1 MKNAYSRRLRNEYRY
16 CSDSNGYWRFQPM
29 SDVIAEGHP
38 RLHLLTH
45 PEWWTKEGLTP
56 SERVDRAILGR
67 ARRVRRDYDTG
78 LEKAGRRNVTN

>member
-1 MKNAYSRRLRNEYRY
+1 MPIRAGYGIEYKY

-29 SDVIAEGHP
+29 SAVIAEGHP

-45 PEWWTKEGLTP
+45 PEWWTKERLPP

-67 ARRVRRDYDTG
+67 ARRVRREYDAG
-78 LEKAGRRNVTN
+78 LERAGRRNITS